1 VAINDPG
8 GMCRNTSHGGG
19 HAEET
24 AAVPC
29 RARRRHLHL
38 RLRRHQPHAIPT
50 PTPSPTPTPP
60 DANAERRHDLH
71 DYVRGSVTR
80 TLTVPPGTRVTFVN
94 NDTRVHEMDSDP
106 HPDHTDC
113 PEINQVDLLT
123 RDRRS

>member
-19 HAEET
+19 L
-24 AAVPC
+24 
-29 RARRRHLHL
+29 RRR
-38 RLRRHQPHAIPT
+38 RRRYLPSPSPAPAPT
-50 PTPSPTPTPP
+50 PAPTPTPRHPDPTPSPTPTPP
-60 DANAERRHDLH
+60 DANAERRNDVH

-80 TLTVPPGTRVTFVN
+80 TLTVPPGTRVTFIN